1 MELIDAILLII
12 VGIGAGFVQRV
23 SGFGLGIFAMLFLP
37 HFLPSH
43 TAAATIVGICSMVTS
58 SYNAVKY
65 RKDIP
70 YRTILPLLFSA
81 MISIPIAVYFSSRVP
96 KGIFEILLGV
106 VLVLLSFYFL
116 FFNKSIKIKASTL
129 NGAISGT
136 LSGVLNGLF
145 STGGP
150 PAVLYLTHATTTNA
164 AYFAGIQFY
173 FGLTNIYASVMRVF
187 SGLVTLD
194 VLIMSAF
201 GLFGCL
207 LGDFL
212 GKGVFDKLDGE
223 KLKKI
228 IYIGMIV
235 SGIVMII

>member
-1 MELIDAILLII
+1 MGAIEAILLTI

-23 SGFGLGIFAMLFLP
+23 SGFGLGIFAMIFLP
-37 HFLPSH
+37 YFLPSH

-70 YRTILPLLFSA
+70 YKTVLPLLLSA
-81 MISIPIAVYFSSRVP
+81 LVSIPVAVYFSSTVP
-96 KGIFEILLGV
+96 KGIFEVLLGA
-106 VLVLLSFYFL
+106 VLVMLSVYFL
-116 FFNKSIKIKASTL
+116 FFSRGVKIKGTL
-129 NGAISGT
+129 TNGVIAGA

-150 PAVLYLTHATTTNA
+150 PAVLYLTHATVSNA

-173 FGLTNIYASVMRVF
+173 FGLTNVYATAMRVF
-187 SGLVTLD
+187 GGFFTLD
-194 VLIMSAF
+194 ILTLSAF
-201 GLFGCL
+201 ALCGCM

-212 GKGVFDKLDGE
+212 GKFVFDKLDGE

-228 IYIGMIV
+228 IYIGMII
-235 SGIVMII
+235 SGAVMII